1 MAEPFFREVSEF
13 SHLRVVLYW
22 DGVCH
27 SLLSDPDRRIYGLGD
42 RVLLS

>member
-13 SHLRVVLYW
+13 SDLRVVLYLEW
-22 DGVCH
+22 VCH
-27 SLLSDPDRRIYGLGD
+27 SLLSDPDRRIYRLGE